1 MSAAGDDRPKCAG
14 RKTNGE
20 PCGNYP
26 MKGGTVC
33 RKHGGGAPQVRA
45 AAKRRL
51 ALAEATAELDRLG
64 RVADVEP
71 AEAMLAMVQ
80 EAAANVA
87 VFRLLVQGLR
97 LEVDHELAAVD
108 EDGVP
113 LNATGLG
120 AGLAVRT
127 GSMTKPAEVEVHVWV
142 RMYDAER
149 ERLVKWAKACRDA
162 GVDERLVQL
171 AERQVDV
178 VERILAATSAG
189 LLAMTLGVLEREL
202 GVVGAELDV
211 VRSVW
216 EVGSVEVI
224 DGALRS
230 AIGEGAA

>member
-1 MSAAGDDRPKCAG
+1 MVAAGDDRPKCAG

-51 ALAEATAELDRLG
+51 ALAGATAELDRLG

-113 LNATGLG
+113 LNAHGLG
-120 AGLAVRT
+120 VGLAVRT
-127 GSMTKPAEVEVHVWV
+127 GSATKPAEVEVHVWV

-202 GVVGAELDV
+202 GIVGAELDV

-230 AIGEGAA
+230 AIGEGA